1 MILYADSGSTK
12 TDWALKTEEGKILTW
27 KSGGWNPYFL
37 STKQMIEEGKDFIN
51 KSYLEN
57 QNESSDYLEEYL
69 YKVTEIQFYSAG
81 CSTDENR
88 QIVYSALK
96 MLFPQANKIEVS
108 HDLLGA
114 ARSVYTNSE
123 NKKGIVL
130 ILGTGSNACLYNGK
144 KITQELTNLGFWLG
158 DEGSGG
164 FLGKKLVT
172 DFLYHRLPEEI
183 YYLFYQKYKLD
194 REIVLKRAYQESKPN
209 EFFASF
215 VPFLY
220 KYKEELFVRNL
231 IATAFDEFLDRIEEE
246 FKNLNLNFYAVGSV
260 AFFFE
265 QILKERIAKRKGNLV
280 RIVKS
285 PIEGLIE
292 NSNSH

>member
-12 TDWALKTEEGKILTW
+12 TDWCFKTEEGKILSW

-37 STKQMIEEGKDFIN
+37 TTQQMIEEGKDFIN
-51 KSYLEN
+51 KSYFEN
-57 QNESSDYLEEYL
+57 QNESHHDSEDYLEAYL
-69 YKVTEIQFYSAG
+69 YKVTEIQFYGAG

-96 MLFPQANKIEVS
+96 TLFPQAEKIEVA

-114 ARSVYTNSE
+114 ARSSYNDLE
-123 NKKGIVL
+123 NRKGIVL

-144 KITQELTNLGFWLG
+144 KVTQELTNLGFWLG

-164 FLGKKLVT
+164 FLGKKLVI
-172 DFLYHRLPEEI
+172 DFLYGRLPKEI
-183 YYLFYQKYKLD
+183 HYLFQQKYKLD
-194 REIVLKRAYQESKPN
+194 REIVLKKAYQEPKPN

-220 KYKEELFVRNL
+220 EYKNDSFIRNL
-231 IATAFDEFLDRIEEE
+231 IATAFDDFLDRIKDE
-246 FKNLNLNFYAVGSV
+246 FKDLNLNFYAVGSV

-265 QILKERIAKRKGNLV
+265 DILKERIAKRKGNLV

-285 PIEGLIE
+285 PIEGLID
-292 NSNSH
+292 S

>member
-12 TDWALKTEEGKILTW
+12 TDWALKTEDGKILTW

-37 STKQMIEEGKDFIN
+37 STQQMIEEGKDFIN

-69 YKVTEIQFYSAG
+69 YKVTKVQFYGAG
-81 CSTDENR
+81 CSTEENR
-88 QIVYSALK
+88 KIVCAALET
-96 MLFPQANKIEVS
+96 LFPQAKKIEVA

-114 ARSVYTNSE
+114 AHSAYNDSE
-123 NKKGIVL
+123 NQKGIVL
-130 ILGTGSNACLYNGK
+130 ILGTGSNACLYNGN

-164 FLGKKLVT
+164 FLGKKLVI
-172 DFLYHRLPEEI
+172 DFLYNRLSKEI
-183 YYLFYQKYKLD
+183 HYLFYQKYKLN
-194 REIVLKRAYQESKPN
+194 REIVLKRAYQEPKPN

-220 KYKEELFVRNL
+220 KYKDDSFVRNL
-231 IATAFDEFLDRIEEE
+231 IATTFDEFLNRIEEE
-246 FKNLNLNFYAVGSV
+246 FKDLNLNFYAVGSV
-260 AFFFE
+260 AYFFE
-265 QILKERIAKRKGNLV
+265 EILKERIAKRKGNLV
-280 RIVKS
+280 RVVKS
-285 PIEGLIE
+285 PIEGLVGK
-292 NSNSH
+292 S